1 MFGLDPLI
9 ATLLLSAG
17 LFIMGAIFGKNYL
30 QPDVEEII
38 GVTIDNLAREGY
50 LKYHYEDDQMVLEK
64 VNGKNDDQE
73 EETA

>member
-1 MFGLDPLI
+1 MFGIDPLI
-9 ATLLLSAG
+9 ATVLISAG
-17 LFIMGAIFGKNYL
+17 IFIMGAIFGKSYL

-64 VNGKNDDQE
+64 VNGTNDDQE
-73 EETA
+73 EEAT